1 MKIVPKFKGGGISS
15 LFSTYTSLP
24 QERQKS
30 TSRVSSKEDNSDK
43 KELTEKDFF
52 SMLKDID
59 GLPNDMRDIVS
70 ELMAT
75 FQLKNLTGID
85 IDDLANTYL
94 SSLYKIRVAAQ
105 NKKRYDAVLD
115 NAGKNGAL
123 YEPAITPSG
132 ELIAQ
137 NEDGIQQ
144 ISVQEYLQN
153 KEEYQ
158 GRLLTVSQLANLRA
172 YDPTLAYDTSIFS
185 IIDNGVGF
193 ESFQAL
199 LKQALTDIGST
210 QVSRDGLFS
219 YEGQAA
225 KGLELLQTLS
235 QEDKAQLLGS
245 VIGEGQ
251 YQYQVKDENQVNQI
265 NSLLDYI
272 ISTFPERAKIWA
284 SLKTGKADS
293 EEATRTLVAKYLV
306 AGANIKHDLSITY
319 KEPNK
324 EKTSSEKT
332 GKAVGSETEL
342 NTAAKW
348 ALGFGNSE
356 TIIINPGTALSRMVN
371 SITMPLVKANGDPL
385 GANSTLQQATEGQY
399 GAILD
404 LTNVTM
410 GMDRIDP
417 AFFNQV
423 VLSDGKI
430 SSIDFPCRIVGGR
443 VVPDLS
449 KATTAKKVKAD
460 QILKAKGI
468 DVHNQESIKKNYGI
482 INQVYQQLGLP
493 AAYNSDGSLDSNTW
507 RRFGVINAS
516 TDGRV
521 LGEDAITEGLSEIT
535 DDYKVDNIV
544 SIMQANNKDYT
555 FSHSW
560 FGSDTLYQGT
570 IWIPVKPE
578 INSALAGEKMK
589 VGEVMDIESRQQAP
603 QIQEQLKSKL
613 TNTKL

>member
-1 MKIVPKFKGGGISS
+1 MKIVPKFQGGGISS
-15 LFSTYTSLP
+15 LFSTYTPLP
-24 QERQKS
+24 QERQQAAP
-30 TSRVSSKEDNSDK
+30 RVSSKEDNSDK

-59 GLPNDMRDIVS
+59 GLPNEMLNIVS
-70 ELMAT
+70 DLMAT

-85 IDDLANTYL
+85 TDDLATNYL
-94 SSLYKIRVAAQ
+94 SSLYKIRVATQ
-105 NKKRYDAVLD
+105 NKKKYDEAYK
-115 NAGKNGAL
+115 NASLNGAL
-123 YEPAITPSG
+123 SEPAITPNG
-132 ELIAQ
+132 GLIVQ
-137 NEDGIQQ
+137 NEDGLQQ
-144 ISVQEYLQN
+144 ISVQEYIEN
-153 KEEYQ
+153 KDKYSD
-158 GRLLTVSQLANLRA
+158 RLLTVSQLSNLRA
-172 YDPTLAYDTSIFS
+172 YDPSLVNNTG
-185 IIDNGVGF
+185 IIDIMNNGIGF
-193 ESFQAL
+193 QSFQSL
-199 LKQALTDIGST
+199 LRQALTTIGMT
-210 QVSRDGLFS
+210 QVSREGMFS
-219 YEGQAA
+219 YAGQAA
-225 KGLELLQTLS
+225 RGLELLQTLP
-235 QEDKAQLLGS
+235 QEDKIQLLGS

-272 ISTFPERAKIWA
+272 VSTFPKGAKTWA
-284 SLKTGKADS
+284 SLKTGEADS
-293 EEATRTLVAKYLV
+293 DKATRTLVAKYLI
-306 AGANIKHDLSITY
+306 AGSNVKHDLSISY
-319 KEPNK
+319 KEPDK

-371 SITMPLVKANGDPL
+371 AITMPLVKANGDPL

-410 GMDRIDP
+410 GMNKIDP

-449 KATTAKKVKAD
+449 KATTAKKLKAD

-468 DVHNQESIKKNYGI
+468 DVHNEKSIKQHYKT
-482 INQVYQQLGLP
+482 INQVYESLGLP
-493 AAYNSDGSLDSNTW
+493 TAYNSDGSLDTNTW

-544 SIMQANNKDYT
+544 SIMQANNKDYN

>member
-1 MKIVPKFKGGGISS
+1 MKIVPKFKGGGVSS

-24 QERQKS
+24 QESRRQQVV
-30 TSRVSSKEDNSDK
+30 RSSKEDNSDK

-59 GLPNDMRDIVS
+59 GLPNDMRNIVS

-172 YDPTLAYDTSIFS
+172 YDPTLAYDNSIFS

-272 ISTFPERAKIWA
+272 TSIFPERAKIWA

-293 EEATRTLVAKYLV
+293 EEATRTLVAKYLI
-306 AGANIKHDLSITY
+306 AGSNVKHDLSISY
-319 KEPNK
+319 KEPDK

-356 TIIINPGTALSRMVN
+356 TIVINPGTSLSRMVN
-371 SITMPLVKANGDPL
+371 AITMPLVKANGDPL
-385 GANSTLQQATEGQY
+385 GANATLQQATEGQY

-410 GMDRIDP
+410 GMNKIDP

-423 VLSDGKI
+423 VLQDGKI

-449 KATTAKKVKAD
+449 KATTAKKLKAD

-468 DVHNQESIKKNYGI
+468 DVHNEKAIKQHYKT
-482 INQVYQQLGLP
+482 INQVYESLGLP
-493 AAYNSDGSLDSNTW
+493 TAYNSDGSLDTNTW

-544 SIMQANNKDYT
+544 SIMQANNKDYN

-613 TNTKL
+613 TNAKL

>member
-24 QERQKS
+24 QESRRQQVV
-30 TSRVSSKEDNSDK
+30 RSSKEDNSDK

-172 YDPTLAYDTSIFS
+172 YDPTLAYDNSIFS

-225 KGLELLQTLS
+225 KALELLQTLS

-265 NSLLDYI
+265 SSLLDYI

-356 TIIINPGTALSRMVN
+356 TIVINPGTSLSRMVN

-410 GMDRIDP
+410 GMNRIDP

-423 VLSDGKI
+423 VLQDGKI

-613 TNTKL
+613 TNAKL

>member
-1 MKIVPKFKGGGISS
+1 MKIVPKFQGGGVSS

-24 QERQKS
+24 QESRRQQVV
-30 TSRVSSKEDNSDK
+30 RSSKEDNSDK

-59 GLPNDMRDIVS
+59 GLPNDMRNIVS

-172 YDPTLAYDTSIFS
+172 YDPTLAYDNSIFS

-272 ISTFPERAKIWA
+272 TSIFPERAKTWA
-284 SLKTGKADS
+284 SLKTGEANSDK
-293 EEATRTLVAKYLV
+293 ATRTLVAKYLI
-306 AGANIKHDLSITY
+306 AGSNVKHDLSISY
-319 KEPNK
+319 KEPDK

-371 SITMPLVKANGDPL
+371 AITMPLVKANGDPL
-385 GANSTLQQATEGQY
+385 GANATLQQATEGQY

-410 GMDRIDP
+410 GMNKIDP

-449 KATTAKKVKAD
+449 KATTAKKLKAD

-468 DVHNQESIKKNYGI
+468 DVHNEKAIKQHYKT
-482 INQVYQQLGLP
+482 INQVYESLGLP
-493 AAYNSDGSLDSNTW
+493 TAYNSDGSLDTNTW

-544 SIMQANNKDYT
+544 SIMQANNKDYN

-613 TNTKL
+613 TNAKL

>member
-1 MKIVPKFKGGGISS
+1 MA
-15 LFSTYTSLP
+15 
-24 QERQKS
+24 
-30 TSRVSSKEDNSDK
+30 RV
-43 KELTEKDFF
+43 
-52 SMLKDID
+52 KDIRIHD
-59 GLPNDMRDIVS
+59 FRHS
-70 ELMAT
+70 CA
-75 FQLKNLTGID
+75 
-85 IDDLANTYL
+85 
-94 SSLYKIRVAAQ
+94 
-105 NKKRYDAVLD
+105 
-115 NAGKNGAL
+115 
-123 YEPAITPSG
+123 
-132 ELIAQ
+132 
-137 NEDGIQQ
+137 
-144 ISVQEYLQN
+144 
-153 KEEYQ
+153 
-158 GRLLTVSQLANLRA
+158 
-172 YDPTLAYDTSIFS
+172 
-185 IIDNGVGF
+185 
-193 ESFQAL
+193 
-199 LKQALTDIGST
+199 
-210 QVSRDGLFS
+210 
-219 YEGQAA
+219 
-225 KGLELLQTLS
+225 
-235 QEDKAQLLGS
+235 
-245 VIGEGQ
+245 
-251 YQYQVKDENQVNQI
+251 
-265 NSLLDYI
+265 SLLI
-272 ISTFPERAKIWA
+272 
-284 SLKTGKADS
+284 DS
-293 EEATRTLVAKYLV
+293 GANITLVAKYLV

-356 TIIINPGTALSRMVN
+356 TIVINPGTSLSRMVN

-410 GMDRIDP
+410 GMNRIDP

-423 VLSDGKI
+423 VLQDGKI

>member
-1 MKIVPKFKGGGISS
+1 MKIVPKFKGGGVSS

-24 QERQKS
+24 QESHRQQVV
-30 TSRVSSKEDNSDK
+30 RSSKEDNSDK

-59 GLPNDMRDIVS
+59 GLPNDMRNIVS

-137 NEDGIQQ
+137 NENGLQQ

-172 YDPTLAYDTSIFS
+172 YDPTLAYDNSIFS

-265 NSLLDYI
+265 SSLLDYI
-272 ISTFPERAKIWA
+272 TSIFPERAKTWA
-284 SLKTGKADS
+284 SLKTGEADS
-293 EEATRTLVAKYLV
+293 DKATRTLVAKYLI
-306 AGANIKHDLSITY
+306 AGSNVKHDLSISY
-319 KEPNK
+319 KEPDK

-371 SITMPLVKANGDPL
+371 AITMPLVKANGDPL
-385 GANSTLQQATEGQY
+385 GANATLQQATEGQY

-410 GMDRIDP
+410 GMNKIDP

-449 KATTAKKVKAD
+449 KATTAKKLKAD

-468 DVHNQESIKKNYGI
+468 DVHNEKAIKQHYKT
-482 INQVYQQLGLP
+482 INQVYESLGLP
-493 AAYNSDGSLDSNTW
+493 TAYNSDGSLDTNTW

-544 SIMQANNKDYT
+544 SIMQANNKDYN

-613 TNTKL
+613 TNAKL